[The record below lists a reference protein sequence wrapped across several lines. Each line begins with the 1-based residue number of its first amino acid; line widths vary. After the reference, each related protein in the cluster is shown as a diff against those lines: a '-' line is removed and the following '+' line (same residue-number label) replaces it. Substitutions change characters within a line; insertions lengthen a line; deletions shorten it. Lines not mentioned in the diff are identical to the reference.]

1 VATKSVTVH
10 LAVTDYFD
18 FGDLTVLLTRFSIS
32 VVLLIW
38 ASIGLGSDIK
48 VGFVD
53 IPFLIDEAPQSKQ
66 ASIRLEKEFAPR
78 QQGIKSQKQLLAD
91 LRQQLDDDNGDLDL
105 IERANLEREFRKT
118 ERRVK
123 RDEQEFREE
132 LNIQKNLE
140 FKKVRVYVLEAIA
153 SFAKRYQYDLIISDG
168 VLFANKKIDVTD
180 EVLSELTQA
189 LAQSD
194 SDGRLFSDQLRDN
207 SE

>member
-1 VATKSVTVH
+1 M
-10 LAVTDYFD
+10 LF
-18 FGDLTVLLTRFSIS
+18 
-32 VVLLIW
+32 W
-38 ASIGLGSDIK
+38 ASIGSGNDIK

-66 ASIRLEKEFAPR
+66 ASVRLEQEFAPR
-78 QQGIKSQKQLLAD
+78 QQSIKSQKQMLSE
-91 LRQQLDDDNGDLDL
+91 LREALEDDGLDL
-105 IERANLEREFRKT
+105 IERANVERELRKT

-140 FKKVRVYVLEAIA
+140 FKKVRVYVLDAIA
-153 SFAKRYQYDLIISDG
+153 TFAKRYEYDLIISDG

-189 LAQSD
+189 LQQSD
-194 SDGRLFSDQLRDN
+194 SSARNGQSRGTND
-207 SE
+207 

>member
-1 VATKSVTVH
+1 M
-10 LAVTDYFD
+10 LLNFD
-18 FGDLTVLLTRFSIS
+18 NSADLGDLTVLVTRLLLS
-32 VVLLIW
+32 VALLMW
-38 ASIGLGSDIK
+38 ASIGTGNDIK
-48 VGFVD
+48 VGYVD

-66 ASIRLEKEFAPR
+66 ASIRREQEFAPR
-78 QQGIKSQKQLLAD
+78 QDNIKSQKQLLAE
-91 LRQQLDDDNGDLDL
+91 LRETLDNDDLDL
-105 IERANLEREFRKT
+105 IERASVERELRKT

-153 SFAKRYQYDLIISDG
+153 TFAKRYEYDLIISDG

-189 LAQSD
+189 LGQA
-194 SDGRLFSDQLRDN
+194 DGSGQTGLSRESND
-207 SE
+207 